1 MNPRLIISVKLVMLE
16 YWLILV
22 HNWEVGVA
30 CGALVRLGAKVG
42 GDFQRR
48 GSIGLAPRGT
58 V

>member
-1 MNPRLIISVKLVMLE
+1 MYVKLVMLVNLVI
-16 YWLILV
+16 LI

-42 GDFQRR
+42 EDFQRR
-48 GSIGLAPRGT
+48 GSIGLATRGT